1 MSRATPLLIAVLTAG
16 CATTAPAPRPAP
28 PPAAAPAAAAL
39 PNDLH
44 WTRSSAEHRAVFL
57 QTYTLATR
65 RLEELAGG
73 LAPGTWAAAL
83 DGDETVIDNSLFEK
97 EQLATGVTK
106 FDAQEW
112 QAWVERKEAVALP
125 GTVAFLKRVHE
136 LGGKIAIVT
145 NRTQEECPPTEENFR
160 RHGIPYDVILCR
172 PAENGEK
179 EPRWQAIEQGTA
191 APGLPPLEIVLWV
204 GDNIQ
209 DFPDLDQSL
218 RLKPDDAFKEFGTR
232 YFVLPNPMY
241 GSWER
246 NPPE

>member
-1 MSRATPLLIAVLTAG
+1 MKRATPVLLVLFTTA
-16 CATTAPAPRPAP
+16 CATSAPRPASP
-28 PPAAAPAAAAL
+28 EPVAAPAAAAL
-39 PNDLH
+39 PDALH
-44 WTRSSAEHRAVFL
+44 WSRNSAEHRAAFL

-97 EQLATGVTK
+97 EQVAKGVTK
-106 FDAQEW
+106 FDAEAW
-112 QAWVERKEAVALP
+112 RAWVERKEAAPLP
-125 GTVAFLKRVHE
+125 GAVVFLKRVHE

-145 NRTQEECPPTEENFR
+145 NRAQAECPPTEENFR

-172 PAENGEK
+172 PPDNGEK
-179 EPRWQAIEQGTA
+179 EPRWQALEQGTA

-218 RLKPDDAFKEFGTR
+218 RLKPDEAFKEFGTR

-246 NPPE
+246 NSPE